1 MKTKKNNESTMN
13 EVPEE
18 ETGDSYPFYTNSGT
32 INVTISGNNN
42 VVTFMAGNPTQPPPK
57 PPGGG
62 Q

>member
-1 MKTKKNNESTMN
+1 MKTKQKNENITS

-18 ETGDSYPFYTNSGT
+18 ETYPIYTNTGT

-42 VVTFMAGNPTQPPPK
+42 VVTFMAGQPTPPPK

>member
-1 MKTKKNNESTMN
+1 MAKKNNESTTN

-18 ETGDSYPFYTNSGT
+18 EETYPIYTNSGT
-32 INVTISGNNN
+32 INVTINGNNN
-42 VVTFMAGNPTQPPPK
+42 VVTFMSGQPSPPPK